1 MKPSEETVQPV
12 GCKTSADE
20 LEEQRD
26 EQLID
31 EISQELEVLE
41 NTRKF
46 DENPDWDGSESELVA
61 DDDAE
66 EYEIPETGIKIAYS
80 LTPDEMYKCLYHS
93 RLYKT
98 KGSRAAVQ
106 TVIFALAAVIFFL
119 TYFLT
124 NSQYDSY
131 HLFFGILCLVMIAVV
146 WTVPYFHMKSLAKIM
161 ADGKTVEAEIY
172 PTHIDIGRDDG
183 AWSIE
188 LDGSAEIAEFDGI
201 IMIYTNNDQ
210 SFAIP
215 ERVIEPE
222 VYNEIKAILLS
233 GTVPETES

>member
-1 MKPSEETVQPV
+1 MKQTEDPVQPV
-12 GCKTSADE
+12 GSSLNE

-31 EISQELEVLE
+31 DISHELEVLD
-41 NTRKF
+41 NIPKIT
-46 DENPDWDGSESELVA
+46 ENPDWDGSESELVS

-66 EYEIPETGIKIAYS
+66 EYEIPETGIKISYS

-93 RLYKT
+93 RFYKT
-98 KGSRAAVQ
+98 KGSRAVIQ
-106 TVIFALAAVIFFL
+106 SIIFAFAGLIFLL
-119 TYFLT
+119 TYFFT
-124 NSQYDSY
+124 DSQYNQY
-131 HLFFGILCLVMIAVV
+131 NLFFGILCFFMIAVIGL
-146 WTVPYFHMKSLAKIM
+146 VPHFHMKSLARLM
-161 ADGKTVEAEIY
+161 ANGKTVDAEIY
-172 PTHIDIGRDDG
+172 PTHIDIGKDDG

-188 LDGSAEIAEFDGI
+188 LDGKAEIAEFDNI
-201 IMIYTNNDQ
+201 IMIYTDDEK

-233 GTVPETES
+233 GTMPEETS

>member
-1 MKPSEETVQPV
+1 MKQTEDPVQPV
-12 GCKTSADE
+12 GSSLNE

-31 EISQELEVLE
+31 DISHELEVLD
-41 NTRKF
+41 NIPKIT
-46 DENPDWDGSESELVA
+46 ENPDWDGSESKLVS

-66 EYEIPETGIKIAYS
+66 EYEIPETGIKISYS

-93 RLYKT
+93 RFYKT
-98 KGSRAAVQ
+98 KGSRAVIQ
-106 TVIFALAAVIFFL
+106 SIIFAFAGLIFLL
-119 TYFLT
+119 TYFFT
-124 NSQYDSY
+124 DSQYNQY
-131 HLFFGILCLVMIAVV
+131 NLFFGILCFFIIAVIGL
-146 WTVPYFHMKSLAKIM
+146 VPHFHMKSLARLM
-161 ADGKTVEAEIY
+161 ADGKTVDAEIY
-172 PTHIDIGRDDG
+172 PTHIDIGKDDG

-188 LDGSAEIAEFDGI
+188 LDGKAEIAEFDNI
-201 IMIYTNNDQ
+201 IMIYTDDEK

-233 GTVPETES
+233 GTMPEEIS

>member
-1 MKPSEETVQPV
+1 MKQTEDPVQPV
-12 GCKTSADE
+12 GSSLNE

-31 EISQELEVLE
+31 DISHELEVLD
-41 NTRKF
+41 NIPKIT
-46 DENPDWDGSESELVA
+46 ENPDWDGSESKLVS

-66 EYEIPETGIKIAYS
+66 EYEIPETGIKISYS

-93 RLYKT
+93 RFYKT
-98 KGSRAAVQ
+98 KGSRAVIQ
-106 TVIFALAAVIFFL
+106 SIIFAFAGLIFLL
-119 TYFLT
+119 TYFFT
-124 NSQYDSY
+124 DSQYNQY
-131 HLFFGILCLVMIAVV
+131 NLFFGILCFFMIAVIGL
-146 WTVPYFHMKSLAKIM
+146 VPHFHMKSLARLM
-161 ADGKTVEAEIY
+161 ADGKTVDAEIY
-172 PTHIDIGRDDG
+172 PTHIDIGKDDG

-188 LDGSAEIAEFDGI
+188 LDGKAEIAEFDNI
-201 IMIYTNNDQ
+201 IMIYTDDEK

-233 GTVPETES
+233 GTMPEETS

>member
-1 MKPSEETVQPV
+1 MKQTEDPVQPV
-12 GCKTSADE
+12 GSSLNE

-31 EISQELEVLE
+31 DISHELEVLD
-41 NTRKF
+41 NIPKIT
-46 DENPDWDGSESELVA
+46 ENPDWDGSESEFVS

-66 EYEIPETGIKIAYS
+66 EYEIPETGIKISYS

-93 RLYKT
+93 RFYKT
-98 KGSRAAVQ
+98 KGSRAVIQ
-106 TVIFALAAVIFFL
+106 SIIFAFAGLIFLL
-119 TYFLT
+119 TYFFT
-124 NSQYDSY
+124 DSQYNQY
-131 HLFFGILCLVMIAVV
+131 NLFFGILCFFMIAVIGL
-146 WTVPYFHMKSLAKIM
+146 VPHFHMKSLARLM
-161 ADGKTVEAEIY
+161 ADGKTVDAEIY
-172 PTHIDIGRDDG
+172 PTHIDIGKDDG

-188 LDGSAEIAEFDGI
+188 LDGKAEIAEFDNI
-201 IMIYTNNDQ
+201 IMIYTDDEK

-233 GTVPETES
+233 GTMPEETS

>member
-1 MKPSEETVQPV
+1 MKQTEDPVQPV
-12 GCKTSADE
+12 GSSLNE

-31 EISQELEVLE
+31 DISHELEVLD
-41 NTRKF
+41 NIPKIT
-46 DENPDWDGSESELVA
+46 ENPDWDGSESELVS

-66 EYEIPETGIKIAYS
+66 EYEIPETGIKISYS

-93 RLYKT
+93 RFYKT
-98 KGSRAAVQ
+98 KGSRAVIQ
-106 TVIFALAAVIFFL
+106 SIIFAFAGLIFLL
-119 TYFLT
+119 TYFFT
-124 NSQYDSY
+124 DSQYNQY
-131 HLFFGILCLVMIAVV
+131 NLFFGILCFFMIAVIGL
-146 WTVPYFHMKSLAKIM
+146 VPHFHMKSLARLM
-161 ADGKTVEAEIY
+161 ADGKTVDAEIY
-172 PTHIDIGRDDG
+172 PTHIDIGKDDG

-188 LDGSAEIAEFDGI
+188 LDGKAEIAEFDNI
-201 IMIYTNNDQ
+201 IMIYTDDEK

-233 GTVPETES
+233 GTMPEETS

>member
-1 MKPSEETVQPV
+1 MKQTEDPVQPV
-12 GCKTSADE
+12 GSSLNE

-31 EISQELEVLE
+31 DISHELEVLD
-41 NTRKF
+41 NIPKIT
-46 DENPDWDGSESELVA
+46 ENPDWDGSESELVS

-66 EYEIPETGIKIAYS
+66 EYEIPETGIKISYS

-93 RLYKT
+93 RFYKT
-98 KGSRAAVQ
+98 KGSRAVIQ
-106 TVIFALAAVIFFL
+106 SIIFAFAGLIFLL
-119 TYFLT
+119 TYFFT
-124 NSQYDSY
+124 DSQYNKY
-131 HLFFGILCLVMIAVV
+131 NLFFGILCFFMIAVIGL
-146 WTVPYFHMKSLAKIM
+146 VPHFHMKSLARLM
-161 ADGKTVEAEIY
+161 ADGKTVDAEIY
-172 PTHIDIGRDDG
+172 PTHIDIGKDDG

-188 LDGSAEIAEFDGI
+188 LDGKAEIAEFDNI
-201 IMIYTNNDQ
+201 IMIYTDDEK

-233 GTVPETES
+233 GTMPEEIS

>member
-1 MKPSEETVQPV
+1 MKQTEDPVQPV
-12 GCKTSADE
+12 GSSLNE

-31 EISQELEVLE
+31 DISHELEVLD
-41 NTRKF
+41 NISKIT
-46 DENPDWDGSESELVA
+46 ENPDWDGSESELVS

-66 EYEIPETGIKIAYS
+66 EYEIPETGIKISYS

-93 RLYKT
+93 RFYKT
-98 KGSRAAVQ
+98 KGSRAVIQ
-106 TVIFALAAVIFFL
+106 SIIFAFAGLIFLL
-119 TYFLT
+119 TYFFT
-124 NSQYDSY
+124 DSQYNKY
-131 HLFFGILCLVMIAVV
+131 NLFFGILCFFMIAVIGL
-146 WTVPYFHMKSLAKIM
+146 VPHFHMKSLARLM
-161 ADGKTVEAEIY
+161 ADGKTVDAEIY
-172 PTHIDIGRDDG
+172 PTHIDIGKDDG

-188 LDGSAEIAEFDGI
+188 LDGKAEIAEFDNI
-201 IMIYTNNDQ
+201 IMIYTDDEK

-233 GTVPETES
+233 GTMPEEIS

>member
-1 MKPSEETVQPV
+1 MKQTEDPVQPV
-12 GCKTSADE
+12 GSCLNE

-31 EISQELEVLE
+31 DISHELEVLD
-41 NTRKF
+41 NIPKIT
-46 DENPDWDGSESELVA
+46 ENPDWDGSESELVS

-66 EYEIPETGIKIAYS
+66 EYEIPETGIKISYS

-93 RLYKT
+93 RFYKT
-98 KGSRAAVQ
+98 KGSRAVIQ
-106 TVIFALAAVIFFL
+106 SIIFAFAGLIFLL
-119 TYFLT
+119 TYFFT
-124 NSQYDSY
+124 DSQYNQY
-131 HLFFGILCLVMIAVV
+131 NLFFGILCFFMIAVIGL
-146 WTVPYFHMKSLAKIM
+146 VPHFHMKSLARLM
-161 ADGKTVEAEIY
+161 ADGKTVDAEIY
-172 PTHIDIGRDDG
+172 PTHIDIGKDDG

-188 LDGSAEIAEFDGI
+188 LDGKAEIAEFDNI
-201 IMIYTNNDQ
+201 IMIYTDDEK

-233 GTVPETES
+233 GTMPEETS

>member
-1 MKPSEETVQPV
+1 MKQTEDPVQPV
-12 GCKTSADE
+12 GSSLNE

-31 EISQELEVLE
+31 DISHELEVLD
-41 NTRKF
+41 NIPKIT
-46 DENPDWDGSESELVA
+46 ENPDWDGSESELVS

-66 EYEIPETGIKIAYS
+66 EYEIPETGIKISYS

-93 RLYKT
+93 RFYKT
-98 KGSRAAVQ
+98 KGSRAVIQ
-106 TVIFALAAVIFFL
+106 SIIFAFAGLIFLL
-119 TYFLT
+119 TYFFT
-124 NSQYDSY
+124 DSQYNQY
-131 HLFFGILCLVMIAVV
+131 NLFFGILCFFMIAVIGL
-146 WTVPYFHMKSLAKIM
+146 VPHFHMKSLARLM
-161 ADGKTVEAEIY
+161 ADGKTVDAEIY
-172 PTHIDIGRDDG
+172 PTHIDIGKDDG

-188 LDGSAEIAEFDGI
+188 LDGKAEIAEFDNI
-201 IMIYTNNDQ
+201 IMIYTDDEK

-233 GTVPETES
+233 GTMPEEIS

>member
-1 MKPSEETVQPV
+1 MKQTEDPVQPV
-12 GCKTSADE
+12 GSSLNE

-31 EISQELEVLE
+31 DISHEREVLD
-41 NTRKF
+41 NIPKIT
-46 DENPDWDGSESELVA
+46 ENPDWDGSESKLVS

-66 EYEIPETGIKIAYS
+66 EYEIPETGIKISYS

-93 RLYKT
+93 RFYKT
-98 KGSRAAVQ
+98 KGSRAVIQ
-106 TVIFALAAVIFFL
+106 SIIFAFAGLIFLL
-119 TYFLT
+119 TYFFT
-124 NSQYDSY
+124 DSQYNQY
-131 HLFFGILCLVMIAVV
+131 NLFFGILCFFMIAVIGL
-146 WTVPYFHMKSLAKIM
+146 VPHFHMKSLARLM
-161 ADGKTVEAEIY
+161 ADGKTVDAEIY
-172 PTHIDIGRDDG
+172 PTHIDIGKDDG

-188 LDGSAEIAEFDGI
+188 LDGKAEIAEFDNI
-201 IMIYTNNDQ
+201 IMIYTDDEK

-233 GTVPETES
+233 GTMPEEIS

>member
-1 MKPSEETVQPV
+1 MKQQDPAGRNEIEEH
-12 GCKTSADE
+12 
-20 LEEQRD
+20 RD

-31 EISQELEVLE
+31 DISHELEMIE
-41 NTRKF
+41 NNQKP
-46 DENPDWDGSESELVA
+46 DENPEWDGSESALVA

-66 EYEIPETGIKIAYS
+66 EYEIPETGIKIAYA
-80 LTPDEMYKCLYHS
+80 LTPEEMYQCLYHS
-93 RLYKT
+93 KLYKT
-98 KGSRAAVQ
+98 KGSRAIAQ
-106 TVIFALAAVIFFL
+106 SVIFGLAAVVFFL

-124 NSQYDSY
+124 RSQYHGY
-131 HLFFGILCLVMIAVV
+131 HLFFGCLCLVMIAVI
-146 WTVPYFHMKSLAKIM
+146 WLVPYFHMKSLANIM

-172 PTHIDIGRDDG
+172 PTHIDIGREDG

-201 IMIYTNNDQ
+201 IMIYADEER

-233 GTVPETES
+233 GTMPEESEE

>member
-1 MKPSEETVQPV
+1 MKQTEDPVQPV
-12 GCKTSADE
+12 GSSLNE

-31 EISQELEVLE
+31 DISHELEVLD
-41 NTRKF
+41 NIPKIT
-46 DENPDWDGSESELVA
+46 ENPDWDGSESKLVS

-66 EYEIPETGIKIAYS
+66 EYEIPETGIKISYS

-93 RLYKT
+93 RFYKT
-98 KGSRAAVQ
+98 KGSRAVIQ
-106 TVIFALAAVIFFL
+106 SIIFAFAGLIFLL
-119 TYFLT
+119 TYFFT
-124 NSQYDSY
+124 DSQYNQY
-131 HLFFGILCLVMIAVV
+131 NLFFGILCFFMIAVIGL
-146 WTVPYFHMKSLAKIM
+146 VPHLHMKSLARLM
-161 ADGKTVEAEIY
+161 ADGKTVDAEIY
-172 PTHIDIGRDDG
+172 PTHIDIGKDDG

-188 LDGSAEIAEFDGI
+188 LDGKAEIAEFDNI
-201 IMIYTNNDQ
+201 IMIYTDDEK

-233 GTVPETES
+233 GTMPEEIS